1 MQSRGEIGGAGTADY
16 LARYTDSSDV
26 GNSDIYDNGKVGIG
40 TTSPQGLFSVSG
52 GEAGQ
57 ALVGL
62 NNTAIDQNILVGSAS
77 GTTRF
82 VFDSNG
88 DLNII
93 GGTYEI
99 GGANVAFNNNTG
111 DNGTLIL
118 SNWGRSTE

>member
-1 MQSRGEIGGAGTADY
+1 MAD
-16 LARYTDSSDV
+16 
-26 GNSDIYDNGKVGIG
+26 SDIYDNGKVGIG

-82 VFDSNG
+82 VFDYQEGISQQG
-88 DLNII
+88 IARTRFRSRAH
-93 GGTYEI
+93 G
-99 GGANVAFNNNTG
+99 VAVPA
-111 DNGTLIL
+111 
-118 SNWGRSTE
+118 GRSGSALGSHG